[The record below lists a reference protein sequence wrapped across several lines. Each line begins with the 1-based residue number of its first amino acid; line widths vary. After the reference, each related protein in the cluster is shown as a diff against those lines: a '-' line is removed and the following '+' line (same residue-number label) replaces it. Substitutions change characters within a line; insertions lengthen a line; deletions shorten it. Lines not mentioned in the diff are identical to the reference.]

1 MFKSTIAQSIPI
13 AHTQAAPK
21 ESMEHRELTWL
32 DRELKQFYFKSS
44 IIIVQLKYALIA
56 NEQV

>member
-13 AHTQAAPK
+13 AHTQLSK

-32 DRELKQFYFKSS
+32 DRELKQLYFKSP